1 MGGTSDVINLFI
13 NTACVVYTRD
23 IYNKFINPAATQD
36 QMLRQSRMSTLLV
49 GGVSIGVA
57 ILFQDVFGLMIYMFK
72 LWPSAILP
80 PLMCGLLWGKISP
93 YAGAPAVI
101 AGGLSF
107 FLWSDKVL
115 GEPFGIPANFIGIG
129 MNCLVLFFVHQKMK
143 GHKPEGPF
151 LPDLN

>member
-1 MGGTSDVINLFI
+1 
-13 NTACVVYTRD
+13 
-23 IYNKFINPAATQD
+23 
-36 QMLRQSRMSTLLV
+36 
-49 GGVSIGVA
+49 
-57 ILFQDVFGLMIYMFK
+57 MIYMFK

-143 GHKPEGPF
+143 AHKPEAPSSPTSTNRRRRHHVASTDEIPVLSVF
-151 LPDLN
+151 LPEYPSAACGCSSASSSGSGI